1 MTTDNPKTPT
11 IALGTWAWGD
21 SGEAGN
27 GYFGSSLTRAGLE
40 AVADKAHAA
49 GFCLWDTAMVYGMG
63 RSETVLGDVLKR
75 FARSDYRLSTKF
87 TPQAAGTGADPV
99 ADMLE
104 QSLARLGTDY
114 VDLYWIHN
122 PADVARWT
130 PHLIPLLES
139 GKIKHVGVSNHN
151 LGEIEQADRILR
163 EAGFRVEA
171 IQNHYSL
178 LYRDSERAG
187 ILDYCRDRGIP
198 FFAYMVLEQGAL
210 SGKYGPAHPLPEGSN
225 RAQTYNRMLPR
236 LKALTDALAAIG
248 RKRGAAAPDVATAWA
263 IAKGTT
269 PIVGV
274 TRPDHVDGLVR
285 ASRITLAADEIA
297 ELEALADAADV
308 NTRGWWEHEMQ
319 V

>member
-49 GFCLWDTAMVYGMG
+49 GFSLWDTAMVYGMG

-130 PHLIPLLES
+130 PHLVPLLES

-274 TRPDHVDGLVR
+274 TRPDHVDGLAR

>member
-1 MTTDNPKTPT
+1 MTIDNPKPPT

-49 GFCLWDTAMVYGMG
+49 GFSLWDTAMVYGMG
-63 RSETVLGDVLKR
+63 RSETVLGEVLKR
-75 FARSDYRLSTKF
+75 FARSDYQLSTKF

-130 PHLIPLLES
+130 PHLVPLLES

-210 SGKYGPAHPLPEGSN
+210 SGKYGPAHLLPEGSN

-274 TRPDHVDGLVR
+274 TRPDHVDGLAR

-319 V
+319 G